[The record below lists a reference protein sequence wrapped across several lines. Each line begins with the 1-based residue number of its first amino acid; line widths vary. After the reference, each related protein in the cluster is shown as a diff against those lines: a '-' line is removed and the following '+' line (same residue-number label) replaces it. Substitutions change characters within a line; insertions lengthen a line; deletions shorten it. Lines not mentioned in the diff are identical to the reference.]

1 MVASG
6 YIHSGQMVL
15 VSQLSKNS
23 KYIERLAVL
32 THYRIYKMIGIEFN
46 TYDDGTYYFLYITE
60 EVRIET
66 NGIDGLQIETRDS
79 RVRDLDEPFQ
89 YLTIRDR
96 ERKDEYFNES
106 LRNQYIDTVIE
117 AVKILNNLI

>member
-32 THYRIYKMIGIEFN
+32 THYRIYKMIRIEFN